1 MTGEKPSSK
10 GRSGFSSPVIVI
22 GSKRL
27 RPKHALLIIML
38 AAYLLRLLLLA
49 NEGQF
54 RFVDESRYRRATHA
68 ADLIFQGDVTS
79 AFQSLLTYAGH
90 PGFTIASLVPALFHR
105 AVYQLMPPSDESWE
119 GYWYSRYS
127 DFRISSLIFV
137 IPSVL
142 AIGVIFL
149 IARQAGAPESE
160 ALLAAFLLSACNTF
174 FMYSQHFLP
183 YDISILIGLCALL
196 LAIRPHQ
203 NSFKYAMAI
212 GSLAFLTFWVYNGYL
227 TFVIM
232 LGLIYCFF
240 IARNP
245 RIAVLRALGMTTG
258 AMAIFAPLYFFNL
271 WIMDI
276 NIIDQM
282 REFSATVTH
291 GEYAEGIVLPFLYFW
306 HAEGGI
312 ALIWSAGLGIVAWRI
327 WRDRTSVAKHR
338 VFLWFASLLLLFF
351 LMSFLSNGLKIFVV
365 YGRVAR
371 AMVPFIVL
379 LCAYGFEP
387 LLMRFGSRAT
397 AIFVAVVSLLALANF
412 APIIGVHH
420 YRMVQRHVY
429 SNYKGVS
436 FESTFGPDSKAH
448 GYRGAYVP
456 TERYKL
462 VNAGVFYPVTEV
474 TERPAGKVLLEIPHY
489 ALVKALQYEGM
500 TAEVRDLFNNN
511 DLKMWLID
519 TEDPDD

>member
-1 MTGEKPSSK
+1 MTKDSHSLND
-10 GRSGFSSPVIVI
+10 RSGFSSAAFVFR
-22 GSKRL
+22 SKRL
-27 RPKHALLIIML
+27 LPKHALLIIML

-68 ADLIFQGDVTS
+68 ADLIFQGDITG
-79 AFQSLLTYAGH
+79 AFQSLLIYGQH
-90 PGFTIASLVPALFHR
+90 PGFTVAGLIPALFHR
-105 AVYQLMPPSDESWE
+105 AVYQLIPPSDETWE

-142 AIGVIFL
+142 VIGVIYL

-160 ALLAAFLLSACNTF
+160 ALLAAFLMSACNTF

-183 YDISILIGLCALL
+183 YDISILLGLCALL
-196 LAIRPHQ
+196 LAIRPHEPG
-203 NSFKYAMAI
+203 FKYAMAV
-212 GSLAFLTFWVYNGYL
+212 GGLAFLTFWVYNGYL

-240 IARNP
+240 IDRDP
-245 RIAVLRALGMTTG
+245 RIAILRALGMLTG
-258 AMAIFAPLYFFNL
+258 AAAILAPVYFFNL
-271 WIMDI
+271 LIMDI
-276 NIIDQM
+276 NIVDQLS
-282 REFSATVTH
+282 EFSATITH
-291 GEYAEGIVLPFLYFW
+291 GEYAEGIVLPFKYFA

-312 ALIWSAGLGIVAWRI
+312 ALIWCAGLGIAAWRI
-327 WRDRTSVAKHR
+327 WRNRTSEARRR
-338 VFLWFASLLLLFF
+338 VFLWIACLLLLYF
-351 LMSFLSNGLKIFVV
+351 LMSFLSNGLEMFVV

-371 AMVPFIVL
+371 SVVPFIVL

-387 LLMRFGSRAT
+387 LFIRYGSRAT
-397 AIFVAVVSLLALANF
+397 GISVAVVSLLALANF
-412 APIIGVHH
+412 APIISLHH

-456 TERYKL
+456 TERFKL
-462 VNAGVFYPVTEV
+462 VNAGVFYPVTEI

-489 ALVKALQYEGM
+489 AKVKALQYEGM

-519 TEDPDD
+519 TENLDG